1 MPYAEHDGHRIFYTV
16 QGSGP
21 VIVLLHG
28 HLLSSACWR
37 DGGFAQTLA
46 DGYTVVLID
55 ALGHGHSDKP
65 SASAAYQLAHRASE
79 VVAVLDAIGADS
91 FHLVGHSM
99 GGWTAVGLARAI
111 PRRMLSVTLGGWNPV
126 QGIAAGLPA
135 GQKGPIP
142 FERVL
147 GMARATAPELVSWV
161 TAENEPGLRAS
172 WEAMDDLD
180 GAAEV
185 LLECGCPVVLWS
197 GRDDARGMSMQTLA
211 AQCGWKM
218 LWTEGDNLTVMIGH
232 GRENAPLVRQAIEKH

>member
-1 MPYAEHDGHRIFYTV
+1 
-16 QGSGP
+16 
-21 VIVLLHG
+21 
-28 HLLSSACWR
+28 
-37 DGGFAQTLA
+37 
-46 DGYTVVLID
+46 
-55 ALGHGHSDKP
+55 
-65 SASAAYQLAHRASE
+65 
-79 VVAVLDAIGADS
+79 
-91 FHLVGHSM
+91 
-99 GGWTAVGLARAI
+99 
-111 PRRMLSVTLGGWNPV
+111 MLSVTLGGWNPV

-135 GQKGPIP
+135 GLKGPIP

-197 GRDDARGMSMQTLA
+197 GRDDPRGMSMQTLA

-218 LWTEGDNLTVMIGH
+218 LWTEGDHLTVVIGH
-232 GRENAPLVRQAIEKH
+232 GRENASLVRQAIEKH